1 MSRLDFRDTED
12 LCALLS
18 TIQFTAKQA
27 GFPIASPCGAVF
39 ATVENDA
46 QMERVPMLARE

>member
-18 TIQFTAKQA
+18 TIQLIAKQA
-27 GFPIASPCGAVF
+27 GFSIASPRGAVF
-39 ATVENDA
+39 ATIEDDLEVEF
-46 QMERVPMLARE
+46 VP